1 MIKLIWSSDELLAT
15 EATADVVSS
24 AAGDAEVLTLDAED
38 GLDGLEEA
46 LFAGSLFADRRVV
59 VLRNAEALS
68 KSAVE
73 QLGVALHRD
82 GLPDA
87 VIVVAVSERVPTQL
101 IGALDDAAEVTK
113 LARPRRGELANWVM
127 KRMKA
132 AGLEPGRDS
141 ATTLVEAVGEGLRDL
156 AQAIDQIALRAGR
169 GARIERENILEHF
182 ALSGDQPIWV
192 LFDAMIRHEG
202 PKAFEI
208 LRRLLAGGDEPLPVL
223 GAIVS
228 QVRGVMRAKSL
239 LERGGL
245 RDGDIARALSV
256 SEGRA
261 AVLRKQTSRL
271 SWEWLVGVHRLC
283 ADADVELKGGDDGSG
298 VVLPPEVVLERV
310 VAGALD
316 AG

>member
-15 EATADVVSS
+15 EAAADAVAS
-24 AAGDAEVLTLDAED
+24 AAGDAEVLTLDAEG
-38 GLDGLEEA
+38 GLEGLEEA
-46 LFAGSLFADRRVV
+46 LFAGSLFAARRT
-59 VLRNAEALS
+59 VLIRNAEALA

-73 QLGVALHRD
+73 QLGAALHRE

-87 VIVVAVSERVPTQL
+87 VVVVAVSERVPNQL
-101 IGALDDAAEVTK
+101 VGAVDGVADVTK
-113 LARPRRGELANWVM
+113 LARPRRGELANWVT

-132 AGLEPGRDS
+132 AGLQPGRDA

-156 AQAIDQIALRAGR
+156 AQAIDQIAVRAGR
-169 GARIERENILEHF
+169 GGKVERENILEHF
-182 ALSGDQPIWV
+182 ALSGEQPIWV

-202 PKAFEI
+202 PKAFET
-208 LRRLLAGGDEPLPVL
+208 LRRLLAHGDEPLPVL

-239 LERGGL
+239 LERGAL
-245 RDGDIARALSV
+245 RDGDLARSLAV

-261 AVLRKQTSRL
+261 AVLRKQTARL

-283 ADADVELKGGDDGSG
+283 ADADVELKGGDDGG
-298 VVLPPEVVLERV
+298 GAVLPAEIVLERL

-316 AG
+316 A

>member
-15 EATADVVSS
+15 EATAQAVS
-24 AAGDAEVLTLDAED
+24 AAQRDAEVLTLDAES
-38 GLDGLEEA
+38 GLDGLDEA
-46 LFAGSLFADRRVV
+46 LFAGSLFAERRVV

-73 QLGVALHRD
+73 QLSAALHRD
-82 GLPDA
+82 GLPEA
-87 VIVVAVSERVPTQL
+87 VVVVAVSERVPTHL
-101 IGALDDAAEVTK
+101 LSVLGDVAEVTK
-113 LARPRRGELANWVM
+113 LARPRRGELVNWVT

-132 AGLEPGRDS
+132 AGLQPGRDA
-141 ATTLVEAVGEGLRDL
+141 ATTLTEAVGEGLRDL

-169 GARIERENILEHF
+169 GGRIERETVLEHF
-182 ALSGDQPIWV
+182 ALSGEQPIWV
-192 LFDAMIRHEG
+192 LFDAIIRHEG
-202 PKAFEI
+202 PKAFET
-208 LRRLLAGGDEPLPVL
+208 LRRLLAHGDEPLPVL

-228 QVRGVMRAKSL
+228 QVRGVMRAKGL
-239 LERGGL
+239 LERGAL
-245 RDGDIARALSV
+245 RDGDLARSLAV

-283 ADADVELKGGDDGSG
+283 ADADVELKGGDDGAG
-298 VVLPPEVVLERV
+298 AVLPAEVVLERL

-316 AG
+316 SG

>member
-15 EATADVVSS
+15 EATAEAVSAS
-24 AAGDAEVLTLDAED
+24 GRDAEVLTVDAEN

-46 LFAGSLFADRRVV
+46 LFAGSLFAERRVV
-59 VLRNAEALS
+59 VLRNAESLA

-73 QLGVALHRD
+73 QLGGALHRE
-82 GLPDA
+82 GLPEA
-87 VIVVAVSERVPTQL
+87 VVVAAVSERVPTHL
-101 IGALDDAAEVTK
+101 MSVLDDVADVTK
-113 LARPRRGELANWVM
+113 LSRPRRGELVHWVTN
-127 KRMKA
+127 RMKT
-132 AGLEPGRDS
+132 AGLQAGRDAS
-141 ATTLVEAVGEGLRDL
+141 TTLIEAVGEGLRDL
-156 AQAIDQIALRAGR
+156 AQAIDQVALRAGR

-182 ALSGDQPIWV
+182 ALSGEQPIWV
-192 LFDAMIRHEG
+192 LFDAIIRHEG

-208 LRRLLAGGDEPLPVL
+208 LRRLRANGDEPLPVL

-239 LERGGL
+239 LERGGV
-245 RDGDIARALSV
+245 RDGDLARSLAV

-283 ADADVELKGGDDGSG
+283 ADADVELKGGDDGG
-298 VVLPPEVVLERV
+298 GAVLPPDVVLERV